1 VSLTD
6 RDKKL
11 MMIILPLVLVL
22 AFWFLVLSPK
32 RKEAKTLATQVTTA
46 QQARDTAVAQAATLQ
61 QAKSRFATEYAEM
74 VRLGKAL
81 PTNVDMPSLLVQL
94 SQSAKGTGIEFGDIH
109 VGPRAVAAPVTPITL
124 PGAKAKTSLGQIA
137 QNAAGAQASETSA
150 AGASNTAATAAGAT
164 GATGAS
170 GAATTSNAPGLD
182 EVPLTF
188 KFGGQF
194 FDLADFFH
202 HLKRFVRVT
211 NKRINVQGRLL
222 TIDSLKFAST
232 KFPDLEADVTATIYL
247 TPKDEGTTAG
257 ATSAGPQGAQSAAI
271 SAVSTPSTGTG
282 TQ

>member
-1 VSLTD
+1 MSLTD
-6 RDKKL
+6 RDRKL

-32 RKEAKTLATQVTTA
+32 RKEAKTLSTQVTTA
-46 QQARDTAVAQAATLQ
+46 QQARDTAVAQAATLE

-81 PTNVDMPSLLVQL
+81 PTTVDMPSLLVQL
-94 SQSAKGTGIEFGDIH
+94 SQSAKGTGIEFSDIH
-109 VGPRAVAAPVTPITL
+109 VGPRAVAPPVTPITL
-124 PGAKAKTSLGQIA
+124 PGAKAQTSLGQIA
-137 QNAAGAQASETSA
+137 QNAAGAQAAENSA
-150 AGASNTAATAAGAT
+150 AGASNTAASAAGAT
-164 GATGAS
+164 GATGAT
-170 GAATTSNAPGLD
+170 GPTTTSNAPGLD

-211 NKRINVQGRLL
+211 NKQINVQGRLL

-257 ATSAGPQGAQSAAI
+257 ATSSGPQGAQSAAI
-271 SAVSTPSTGTG
+271 AAVSTPSTGTG